1 MDSMDERRTQTK
13 GEEEGKS
20 DTDNDL
26 FYHENGISLSVARPR
41 TTFEIEPF
49 NINMV

>member
-26 FYHENGISLSVARPR
+26 FYHENGIVYQWPGHVQHLR
-41 TTFEIEPF
+41 
-49 NINMV
+49 